1 MPFSPQSSSPLSY
14 FLFLHLHTAG
24 RTSPQEVF
32 RQGRFVV
39 WASLSPSPF
48 PTLPRGYPPPTC
60 SCPLPALG
68 LLADSTPAQAAQMIG
83 GKVGTR
89 PGEVGR
95 KAGLQSSSARLV
107 ECRTFWCTLQH
118 LQPSSLSC
126 PRESMPPFW
135 GLSPSLLARGCL
147 LSAAVIDSIYP
158 NPPCW
163 PPWLLLPCVI
173 IADREPT
180 AFQVPFQH
188 RPSPPPLP
196 ERPPSLPFLLL
207 PLLSAPLS
215 PGSLQ
220 SSAGPHAYLV
230 P

>member
-1 MPFSPQSSSPLSY
+1 M
-14 FLFLHLHTAG
+14 
-24 RTSPQEVF
+24 F

-173 IADREPT
+173 IADRESP
-180 AFQVPFQH
+180 QH
-188 RPSPPPLP
+188 SRSHASIAPPLP
-196 ERPPSLPFLLL
+196 HSQRGPPHSLSFYCLSSLPL
-207 PLLSAPLS
+207 
-215 PGSLQ
+215 
-220 SSAGPHAYLV
+220 
-230 P
+230 